1 MRARRRVVVPGT
13 PAQLGRPRMGWF
25 PRFARIDRAGRAA
38 QIDRAGRV
46 TQIDRAGRAAQV
58 DRTGRATQVGRTGGT
73 TQADGVGRSAGADSG
88 RRARARK
95 RLRGGAAETAP
106 VRLTRRGRAA
116 LVLVMALLSLG
127 GFWLG
132 TRAAGHAGV
141 ERSPGAVGLSW
152 AQVRE
157 VDNLSGAGV
166 HPGEDLGAVADEAKR
181 FDRLTSP
188 PRRTGTRLHGPDGV
202 GTPLHQ
208 GQ

>member
-1 MRARRRVVVPGT
+1 MRSRRRVVVPGT

-73 TQADGVGRSAGADSG
+73 TQADRVGRSAGADRG
-88 RRARARK
+88 RRARAGK

-132 TRAAGHAGV
+132 TRTAGHAGV

-157 VDNLSGAGV
+157 GDDLWSAVGPPWVQVREGASPEKRRRPVVGAG
-166 HPGEDLGAVADEAKR
+166 A
-181 FDRLTSP
+181 
-188 PRRTGTRLHGPDGV
+188 
-202 GTPLHQ
+202 
-208 GQ
+208 